1 MLEAVPLL
9 AVTVLLLGSFA
20 SLAATVQLA
29 DVRANWNERRCEPL
43 VMLIAHLVPKT
54 PEPEFATENFSFCL
68 RQIIQTSLSAFTG
81 PMMGLFSQQVA
92 ATGPISDSLNKLRST
107 ATSIFTPLNTLVGT
121 LWNKFKFV
129 LYQAVRVFTRIHFA
143 IERIFGIVLSSLF
156 AGMSV
161 FQGIQNTI
169 GFVIQVCIT
178 MLGILVA
185 LVVVLWFIMWP
196 VIPII
201 LTAIGVISATVYGA
215 NVSGM
220 AGSFCVAPGTLV
232 STASGWRPVETINP
246 GDDLGAEGI
255 VEGVLKT
262 SGLGARCVAL
272 GSLIVSETHLVWH
285 EGEWRFAGEIPGA
298 TQCEEAPTE
307 LYCLNTSS
315 RTWLCNG
322 QPNGKPNGYLLRDW
336 EELPA
341 SDSARLDNDWECM
354 IYTLLNPGVR
364 RPHIPRGGR
373 GLLGKGTRIETQ
385 NGFVSISNVKVGDH
399 VKDKDLWT
407 RVIGV
412 YKDTSELVPAAGP
425 NVAAWILEVERWTH
439 PQGQAVGECEGYHL
453 ITESG
458 TFTAYTTDMIYV
470 VRDFTEIGADRI
482 HETYEWTRKHIL
494 EHH

>member
-9 AVTVLLLGSFA
+9 AVTLLLVGSFA
-20 SLAATVQLA
+20 SLVASVQLA
-29 DVRANWNERRCEPL
+29 DVRAKWNERRCEPL

-54 PEPEFATENFSFCL
+54 PEPNFAADNFSFCL
-68 RQIIQTSLSAFTG
+68 REIIHESLGLFTG

-92 ATGPISDSLNKLRST
+92 ATQPIANSMNTLRGTASSL
-107 ATSIFTPLNTLVGT
+107 FTPLNTLVGT

-129 LYQAVRVFTRIHFA
+129 LYQAVRIFSRVNSA
-143 IERIFGIVLSSLF
+143 IDRVFGIVLSSLF

-178 MLGILVA
+178 ILGILVA
-185 LVVVLWFIMWP
+185 LVIVLWFIMWP

-201 LTAIGVISATVYGA
+201 LTTIGILSATVYGA

-232 STASGWRPVETINP
+232 STATGWRPVETLRP
-246 GDDLGAEGI
+246 GDDLGDEGI

-262 SGLGARCVAL
+262 SGVGARCVAL
-272 GSLIVSETHLVWH
+272 GTLVISETHLVFVAG
-285 EGEWRFAGEIPGA
+285 EGWMFAGDMPGA
-298 TQCEEAPTE
+298 VPHAAPAE

-315 RTWLCNG
+315 RTWMCEG
-322 QPNGKPNGYLLRDW
+322 GHLLRDW

-341 SDSARLDNDWECM
+341 TSSAALDNEWECM
-354 IYTLLNPGVR
+354 IYALLNPGYL
-364 RPHIPRGGR
+364 RPHIPIGGR
-373 GLLGKGTRIETQ
+373 GLLGKETYVYTQRGRIP
-385 NGFVSISNVKVGDH
+385 ISEVMIGES
-399 VKDKDLWT
+399 VKDRGMWT
-407 RVIGV
+407 RVVGV
-412 YKDTSELVPAAGP
+412 YHDISEEMPVEGP
-425 NVAAWILEVERWTH
+425 NEAMWVLEKGRWTH
-439 PQGQAVGECEGYHL
+439 PCVIDGRSSSGYHL

-458 TFTAYTTDMIYV
+458 TFTAYTSVLKYD

-494 EHH
+494 EHQ